1 LLAGLNYHAASIVVL
16 FPSIMEVRSMADSLY
31 IANLEK
37 DCGKLVVTLGVMDL
51 LSRRI
56 GRIGFFRPIIPGDG
70 REDNDI
76 ALISQRYNIPLRF
89 TEMAGVSHELA
100 RALIADGEERLL
112 FQEIV
117 RKYGEVRKK
126 CDFLLCEGPNIVS
139 MSQAFDYDISIRIA
153 RELGIP
159 TLHVV
164 NGNKR
169 SIAEIQENIRMAEKL
184 YEQYQCPLL
193 AVFVNR
199 IEPELLEKAEAEIR
213 GNQNGKPYHLEF
225 LPEMPGFSMPTMEEI
240 IEALG
245 ARHFSGPKTGLQRD
259 VHSIKVAA
267 MSPANYIDFLEENDL
282 VVTPGDRPDIIFATL
297 GAMASRNY
305 PTPAGLL
312 LSGNMTPSPSM
323 VRLLEGIDGLALPI
337 YLMEGDTLTAATR
350 AAAVKG
356 VLRPGNEQ
364 KIARAL
370 GVFENHVDAE
380 ALEQQVIESVATTM
394 SPLMFEYSLFQRA
407 RSERKH
413 IVLPEGEDER
423 ILRAA
428 EILRSRE
435 VVDLTLL
442 GEEKA
447 IRSRAA
453 ALGLKLH
460 DVAIIDPKT
469 SPLREELIESLY
481 QARKHKGSTRDYAR
495 DTIGDVSYFGT
506 MMVHTGHAD
515 GMVSGAAH
523 TTQHT
528 VRPAFQIIRTRPEVL
543 VVSSVFFMCLDT
555 RVLVYGDC
563 AVNPN
568 PNSEQL
574 AEIAIRSAETAAM
587 FNIEPIVAMLSYSSG
602 SSGQGEDVE
611 KVRQAVQIARQRR
624 PDLKID
630 GPIQYD
636 AAIDLAVAHEKMPDS
651 EVAGRASV
659 FIFPDLNTGNNTY
672 KAVQRSSGAVAI
684 GPILQGLNKP
694 VNDLSRGC
702 LVPDIVNTVAITAI
716 QAQASARESSERATR
731 DTVG

>member
-1 LLAGLNYHAASIVVL
+1 
-16 FPSIMEVRSMADSLY
+16 MADCLY

-37 DCGKLVVTLGVMDL
+37 ECGKLVVTLGVMEL

-70 REDNDI
+70 HDDNDI
-76 ALISQRYNIPLRF
+76 ALIKDRYNLPLRF
-89 TEMAGVSHELA
+89 DEMAGVSHELA
-100 RALIADGEERLL
+100 RTLIADGDERLL
-112 FQEIV
+112 FREIV

-139 MSQAFDYDISIRIA
+139 MSEAFDYDISIRIA
-153 RELGIP
+153 RELGTP

-164 NGNKR
+164 NGHKR
-169 SIAEIQENIRMAEKL
+169 TIAEIEENIRMAEKL

-199 IEPELLEKAEAEIR
+199 IDPDLLQTAESEIR
-213 GNQNGKPYHLEF
+213 AHHNGKGYRLDF
-225 LPEMPGFSMPTMEEI
+225 LPEMNGFSMPTMEEI
-240 IEALG
+240 MADLG
-245 ARHFSGPKTGLQRD
+245 ARHFSGPEAGLQRD
-259 VHSIKVAA
+259 VHAIKVAA
-267 MSPANYIDFLEENDL
+267 MSPANYIDFIEEDDL
-282 VVTPGDRPDIIFATL
+282 VVTPGDRPDIIFASL
-297 GAMASRNY
+297 GAIASRNY

-312 LSGNMTPSPSM
+312 LSGNLEPSPSM
-323 VRLLEGIDGLALPI
+323 TRLLEGIDDLPLPI
-337 YLMEGDTLTAATR
+337 YLMSGDTYTAATR

-356 VLRPGNEQ
+356 TLRPRNAQ

-370 GVFENHVDAE
+370 GVFERHVDAA
-380 ALEQQVIESVATTM
+380 ALEQQVIETTATTM

-407 RSERKH
+407 RADRKH
-413 IVLPEGEDER
+413 IVLPEGEEDR
-423 ILRAA
+423 ILQAA
-428 EILRSRE
+428 EILRARE

-442 GEEKA
+442 GEEKT

-453 ALGLKLH
+453 ALGLKLQ
-460 DVAIIDPKT
+460 DVAIIDPRT

-481 QARKHKGSTRDYAR
+481 LVRKHKGSTLDYAR
-495 DTIGDVSYFGT
+495 DAINDVSYFGT

-515 GMVSGAAH
+515 GMVSGAVH

-528 VRPAFQIIRTRPEVL
+528 VRPAFQIIRTRPGVS

-568 PNSEQL
+568 PNSEEL
-574 AEIAIRSAETAAM
+574 AEIALSSAETAAM
-587 FNIEPIVAMLSYSSG
+587 FNVEPIVAMLSYSSG
-602 SSGQGEDVE
+602 TSGKGEEVD
-611 KVRQAVQIARQRR
+611 KVRKAVELARQRR

-636 AAIDLAVAHEKMPDS
+636 AAIDLAVAHEKMPES

-702 LVPDIVNTVAITAI
+702 LVSDIVNTVAITAI
-716 QAQASARESSERATR
+716 QAQALSAGTSGSLA
-731 DTVG
+731 G

>member
-1 LLAGLNYHAASIVVL
+1 
-16 FPSIMEVRSMADSLY
+16 MADSLY

-37 DCGKLVVTLGVMDL
+37 ESGKLVVTLGVMEL

-56 GRIGFFRPIIPGDG
+56 DHVGFFRPIVPGDG
-70 REDNDI
+70 TNDNDI
-76 ALISQRYNIPLRF
+76 DLIKQRYNIGLRF
-89 TEMAGVSHELA
+89 DEMAGVSHELA
-100 RALIADGEERLL
+100 RTMIAEGEELLL
-112 FQEIV
+112 FREIV
-117 RKYGEVRKK
+117 RKYSEVRKK

-139 MSQAFDYDISIRIA
+139 MSEAFDYDISIRIA
-153 RELGIP
+153 RELGTP

-164 NGNKR
+164 NGRNR
-169 SIAEIQENIRMAEKL
+169 TVAEILENIGVAEKI

-193 AVFVNR
+193 AIFVNR
-199 IEPELLEKAEAEIR
+199 IDPDLLATAEVEIR
-213 GNQNGKPYHLEF
+213 KSHPNKAYRLDF
-225 LPEMPGFSMPTMEEI
+225 LPEMEGFSMPTMEEI
-240 IEALG
+240 TEVLG
-245 ARHFSGPKTGLQRD
+245 ARHFSGPKAGLQRD

-267 MSPANYIDFLEENDL
+267 MSPANYIDFLEEDDL

-297 GAMASRNY
+297 GAIASRNY
-305 PTPAGLL
+305 PTPAGML
-312 LSGNMTPSPSM
+312 LSGGLEPSPSM
-323 VRLLEGIDGLALPI
+323 VKLLDGIDDLALPI
-337 YLMEGDTLTAATR
+337 YLMPGDTYRVALQAGEI
-350 AAAVKG
+350 KG
-356 VLRPGNEQ
+356 TLRPQNAQ
-364 KIARAL
+364 KVARAL
-370 GVFENHVDAE
+370 GVFESHVDTTG
-380 ALEQQVIESVATTM
+380 LEQQVIETVSTTM

-407 RSERKH
+407 RTERKH
-413 IVLPEGEDER
+413 IVLPEGGEDR
-423 ILRAA
+423 ILQAA

-453 ALGLKLH
+453 SLGLRLQ

-469 SPLREELIESLY
+469 SPLRDEFIESLY

-495 DTIGDVSYFGT
+495 DAINDVSYFGT
-506 MMVHTGHAD
+506 MMVHTGRAD
-515 GMVSGAAH
+515 GMVSGAVH

-543 VVSSVFFMCLDT
+543 VVSSVFFMCFDT

-568 PNSEQL
+568 PNSEEL

-602 SSGQGEDVE
+602 ASGQGEDVE
-611 KVRQAVQIARQRR
+611 RVREAVLLAHKRW
-624 PDLKID
+624 PELKID

-636 AAIDLAVAHEKMPDS
+636 AAIDLSVGNQKMPES
-651 EVAGRASV
+651 EVAGRATV

-702 LVPDIVNTVAITAI
+702 LVADIVNTVAITAI
-716 QAQASARESSERATR
+716 QAQAADGKRQVRAKTPAA
-731 DTVG
+731 